1 MDQLSFSDAG
11 HNCKRK
17 QTKRERFLLEMDKVI
32 PWKRLEELISPHYP
46 KWEGKGRKPYE
57 LGTMLRIYC
66 LQQWYNL
73 SDPGM
78 EESLYEIHSMRQ
90 FAKLSLSRGSIPD
103 ETTILHFRHLLEKHQ
118 LTQAI
123 LSDVVEYL
131 NERGLMLRT
140 GTIVDATIINAPP
153 STKNKQKARD
163 PEMHQTKKG
172 NQWYFGMK
180 AHIGVDARNGL
191 VHSVHTTAANVHDI
205 VAAEHL
211 LHGEEAF
218 AIGDS
223 GYQGIQKRDEF
234 KYSETQWQT
243 VPRPSR
249 YQSDKLSD
257 KEKEVGQKTAKLL
270 SSIRAKVEHPFR
282 IIKRQFGYTKTRY
295 KGLHKN
301 SVQINMLFALANLYR
316 ARRVL

>member
-1 MDQLSFSDAG
+1 MDQLRFSEAE
-11 HNCKRK
+11 HNSKRK

-46 KWEGKGRKPYE
+46 KWQGKGRKPYE

-66 LQQWYNL
+66 LQPWYNL
-73 SDPGM
+73 SDPRM
-78 EESLYEIHSMRQ
+78 EASLYEIHSMRQ

-131 NERGLMLRT
+131 NERGWMLRT

-153 STKNKQKARD
+153 STKNKQKTRD
-163 PEMHQTKKG
+163 PERHQMKKG
-172 NQWYFGMK
+172 HQWYFGMK
-180 AHIGVDARNGL
+180 APIGVDARNGL
-191 VHSVHTTAANVHDI
+191 VHSVHPPAANVHDI

-211 LHGEEAF
+211 WHGEEAF

-223 GYQGIQKRDEF
+223 GYQGLQKRDEF
-234 KYSETQWQT
+234 KDSETQWQT

-270 SSIRAKVEHPFR
+270 SSVRAKVEPPFR
-282 IIKRQFGYTKTRY
+282 IIKRQFGYTKTRD
-295 KGLHKN
+295 KGLYKN
-301 SVQINMLFALANLYR
+301 SVQINRLFALANLYR

>member
-1 MDQLSFSDAG
+1 MDQLSFSDAE
-11 HNCKRK
+11 HNSKRK

-57 LGTMLRIYC
+57 FGTMLRIYC

-73 SDPGM
+73 RDPGM
-78 EESLYEIHSMRQ
+78 EKSFYEIHSMRQ

-140 GTIVDATIINAPP
+140 GTIMDATIITAPP
-153 STKNKQKARD
+153 STKNKKKARD
-163 PEMHQTKKG
+163 PEMHQTKKD

-180 AHIGVDARNGL
+180 ARIGVDARNGL

-218 AIGDS
+218 AIGGS

-257 KEKEVGQKTAKLL
+257 KEKEVGQKNAKFL
-270 SSIRAKVEHPFR
+270 SSIRAKVEQPFR

-295 KGLHKN
+295 KGLYKN